1 MVMFMGM
8 QVMAQQKEAYAFLST
23 DGTTLTF
30 YYDDQMNN
38 REGGTAYAL
47 NTGYDYP
54 GWYKKSDDGIEYPNE
69 ITTVEFTSFFKY
81 ARPTSTYC
89 WFYNQVNLTTITGL
103 NNLNTSE
110 VTNMSYM
117 FDGCYCLKSLDLRTF
132 NTSKV
137 TRMMGMFRMC
147 YSLENLDLS
156 SFDTRNVT
164 DMSDMFNECNYLK
177 SLDLTS
183 FNTSKVTDMSYMFYN
198 DFSIKTIHVGDGW
211 NIEKLRSTPTEYSEN
226 GWYRMFEDCYSL
238 IGEKGTECH
247 GITRKEYA
255 RIDGGTSTPGYLSG
269 PLTIAYAVLSS
280 DGKTLTFY
288 YDTKKAIRQGG
299 TAYLLNTGDYV
310 QGWYI
315 AYDFNEENPNK
326 ITTVEFTSSFKDAR
340 PTSTYY
346 WFGDQNNL
354 TTITGISNLNTSNVT
369 NMRSMFYHCS
379 SLTSLDVS
387 NFNTSEVTD
396 MSFMF
401 YGCSSLTSLDLSSFN
416 TSKVTNMVWMFS
428 NDKELT
434 TIYVGD
440 RWTTSNMTSI
450 AGDYM
455 FSGCT
460 SLKGENGTEFDSNHT
475 DKEYARFDGP
485 YYPGYFSS
493 LTYDLII
500 AGTPVTSRNKSNI
513 LNKGVF
519 SYSPANKTL
528 TVKGEYYNTDDKDI
542 IKSDIDGLI
551 IDVAQDATLTEKTNS
566 MGCPI
571 WLNANATIK
580 GNGKLTLNG
589 SQNNAGLYL
598 YNGASVT
605 IDHMEMSIQ
614 GMWGISGPWRHNGEK
629 LIVKSSD
636 LSINTPTDADKSA
649 AICDL
654 SGGMVL
660 LGCMIANPSGASFED
675 SGVSYNGELVKS
687 VTMSY
692 TGEVGITT
700 DISEALP
707 QDKVQS
713 SKFKVQS
720 EEWYTI
726 DGRKLSGKPTK
737 KGVYIHNGK
746 KVMR

>member
-1 MVMFMGM
+1 
-8 QVMAQQKEAYAFLST
+8 
-23 DGTTLTF
+23 
-30 YYDDQMNN
+30 
-38 REGGTAYAL
+38 
-47 NTGYDYP
+47 
-54 GWYKKSDDGIEYPNE
+54 
-69 ITTVEFTSFFKY
+69 
-81 ARPTSTYC
+81 
-89 WFYNQVNLTTITGL
+89 
-103 NNLNTSE
+103 
-110 VTNMSYM
+110 
-117 FDGCYCLKSLDLRTF
+117 
-132 NTSKV
+132 
-137 TRMMGMFRMC
+137 MGMFRMC

-198 DFSIKTIHVGDGW
+198 DFSLKTIHVGVCW
-211 NIEKLRSTPTEYSEN
+211 NTDKLRSTPTEYSEN
-226 GWYRMFEDCYSL
+226 GWYRMFDDCSSL
-238 IGEKGTECH
+238 IGEKGTECQ
-247 GITRKEYA
+247 GYTRKEYA
-255 RIDGGTSTPGYLSG
+255 RIDGGTSTPGYLSS
-269 PLTIAYAVLSS
+269 PLPTAYAVLSS

-299 TAYLLNTGDYV
+299 TAYLLNTGDNV
-310 QGWYI
+310 PGWSI
-315 AYDFNEENPNK
+315 SYDFLSEENPNK
-326 ITTVEFTSSFKDAR
+326 ITKVVFDSSFKDAR
-340 PTSTYY
+340 PTSTHY
-346 WFGDQNNL
+346 WFYDQVKL
-354 TTITGISNLNTSNVT
+354 KTISGISNLNTSEVT
-369 NMRSMFYHCS
+369 DMSYMFAFCS

-387 NFNTSEVTD
+387 NFNTSDVTD

-401 YGCSSLTSLDLSSFN
+401 SGCSSLTSLDLSSFN
-416 TSKVTNMVWMFS
+416 TSKVTNMRWMFRE
-428 NDKELT
+428 DKEMT

-440 RWTTSNMTSI
+440 QWSTSKLSAI

-455 FSGCT
+455 FDGCT
-460 SLKGENGTEFDSNHT
+460 SLIGENGTEFDSNHT

-636 LSINTPTDADKSA
+636 LSINAPTDAEKSA

-660 LGCMIANPSGASFED
+660 LGCMIANPSGASFENC
-675 SGVSYNGELVKS
+675 GVSYNGELVKS
-687 VTMSY
+687 VTISY

-726 DGRKLSGKPTK
+726 DGRKINGKPTK
-737 KGVYIHNGK
+737 KGVYVKNGR
-746 KVMR
+746 KVIL